1 MSFLKTKISPMVF
14 HLFSKLHVFWNK
26 HLDIK
31 ICDSNFLLGDNNFL
45 NRIAITFNNLPE
57 NIRSQIKFSSFNN
70 LSYRHFMS
78 HDWPYFWHLTDIWS
92 NWQWFRW
99 HSSYSTTFIEQ
110 YHLFLFHFIIFLS
123 HHGKHSKEWCCLT
136 IKVYIKWHNY

>member
-1 MSFLKTKISPMVF
+1 MRLK
-14 HLFSKLHVFWNK
+14 
-26 HLDIK
+26 
-31 ICDSNFLLGDNNFL
+31 FLLGDNNFP

-92 NWQWFRW
+92 NWQWFCW
-99 HSSYSTTFIEQ
+99 HSSYSTTFN
-110 YHLFLFHFIIFLS
+110 YWTVSPLFVSFYYFLVTSWKAFERPMLLDNKSIYKMAQLLTS
-123 HHGKHSKEWCCLT
+123 HKFQSRLHSLMKLHT
-136 IKVYIKWHNY
+136 RQLQHV